1 MYENI
6 LSIDLTS
13 YENTSNFV
21 NQFVKAMNRKA
32 KMLGLV
38 NTSFLNPHGMTTSV
52 NLSSANDIL
61 MLSIY
66 CNKNPLFMKIA
77 SSKSYKSCLLEIQD
91 DPEERGVVLEWR
103 KTNKLLEQGWEGIKT
118 GQTQRAGACLVSVR
132 DSIFIVVL
140 NSLNN

>member
-91 DPEERGVVLEWR
+91 DPEERN
-103 KTNKLLEQGWEGIKT
+103 TNKLLEQGWEGIKT

>member
-38 NTSFLNPHGMTTSV
+38 NTSFLNPHGM
-52 NLSSANDIL
+52 
-61 MLSIY
+61 LSIY

-103 KTNKLLEQGWEGIKT
+103 NTNKLLEQGWEGIKT